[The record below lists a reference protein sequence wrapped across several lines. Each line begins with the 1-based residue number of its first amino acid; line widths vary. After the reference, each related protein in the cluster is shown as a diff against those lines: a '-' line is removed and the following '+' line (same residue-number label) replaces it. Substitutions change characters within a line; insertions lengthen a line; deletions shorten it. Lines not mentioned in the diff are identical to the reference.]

1 MKSFDKAFKK
11 LFEDTFILYEF
22 IKMFLPAL
30 VDEYGVTQESIEIQN
45 TEFLSAD
52 LKTKLAD
59 VLAYVKTE
67 KTEKFIYILIEHQ
80 SYKDQN
86 MAFRMYDYTAKIWS
100 KYIKDNYPRSRR
112 KDFKYP
118 QVIPIVF
125 YTGEGRWTPA
135 KNISDKVDYA
145 KGFEKYTPKYEYF
158 VVELSQLDKDWLLKV
173 KTILSKL
180 LYVVK
185 VEDIEEIFKE
195 LKAEVDELDKDKK
208 RNSTAI

>member
-30 VDEYGVTQESIEIQN
+30 VDEYSVNQDSIEIQN

-59 VLAYVKTE
+59 VLAYVKTD

-86 MAFRMYDYTAKIWS
+86 MALRLYSYS
-100 KYIKDNYPRSRR
+100 
-112 KDFKYP
+112 
-118 QVIPIVF
+118 
-125 YTGEGRWTPA
+125 G
-135 KNISDKVDYA
+135 NI
-145 KGFEKYTPKYEYF
+145 
-158 VVELSQLDKDWLLKV
+158 
-173 KTILSKL
+173 
-180 LYVVK
+180 
-185 VEDIEEIFKE
+185 
-195 LKAEVDELDKDKK
+195 
-208 RNSTAI
+208 